1 MGGGG
6 ERSDLA
12 RRVENLLDRARS
24 GQKLSTSEQ
33 MELRQ
38 LAHAGTSAA
47 TRRTRDLVFS
57 SPARVANSGSAKDL
71 ALCQT
76 TSALSMR
83 VLSHQGLAPHGRYI
97 LPRAAWRGST
107 SPADPDDLDNLAAA
121 CWECNVI
128 GWSRT
133 TCRECRASS
142 TPANIS
148 PGVANVDPSDLELL
162 RIEIGTIWKTD
173 RRGRITGP
181 DLVIASAPAGLAA
194 GIGVDVPDGVTRE
207 VVDAVARAQPATDLH
222 SPPTVLERC
231 RVLLEGALGPIEL
244 APASGPSYLIPEQL
258 AYPSDVTLVRSD
270 GNESSAV
277 RTANPGNW
285 TNAEWDQRVEG
296 RLGRWV
302 MAIQRDMVVSI
313 CHTPAVSE
321 RGAEAGVWTRP
332 EFRGQGYAVA
342 VTAAWATLA
351 RPSANHWSTITPA
364 PKSCWKLGTAAAD
377 LGPPG

>member
-1 MGGGG
+1 M
-6 ERSDLA
+6 
-12 RRVENLLDRARS
+12 
-24 GQKLSTSEQ
+24 
-33 MELRQ
+33 
-38 LAHAGTSAA
+38 
-47 TRRTRDLVFS
+47 
-57 SPARVANSGSAKDL
+57 
-71 ALCQT
+71 
-76 TSALSMR
+76 
-83 VLSHQGLAPHGRYI
+83 APPKIWRFVKRFRCEYCRIRGWPLTVDHI

-207 VVDAVARAQPATDLH
+207 VVDAVARARPATDLH

-231 RVLLEGALGPIEL
+231 RVLLESVLGPIKL
-244 APASGPSYLIPEQL
+244 APSSGPSYLIPEQL
-258 AYPSDVTLVRSD
+258 VYPSDVTLVRSD
-270 GNESSAV
+270 GNESSTV

-285 TNAEWDQRVEG
+285 TNAEWDQLVEG
-296 RLGRWV
+296 RLGPWV

-351 RPSANHWSTITPA
+351 RPSGRHLFYSTAGANVSSQRVA
-364 PKSCWKLGTAAAD
+364 ARLGLRP
-377 LGPPG
+377 LGWLWQLTRARTRASHQRT